1 VKQGENKR
9 IEGMVNDFL
18 VWRAASS
25 VNWDCTIGD
34 LAEETGLSLQTVSNV
49 LRRKG
54 WRDRVNDDPYRH
66 VDRLPVDHAMS
77 NTHANILGRF

>member
-1 VKQGENKR
+1 MTHNMTIKA
-9 IEGMVNDFL
+9 MANDFI

-34 LAEETGLSLQTVSNV
+34 IAEETGLCTLTVSNV

-54 WRDRVNDDPYRH
+54 WRHRVNDADNLGSYERLS
-66 VDRLPVDHAMS
+66 VDDAMRGS
-77 NTHANILGRF
+77 TPQIMGRF

>member
-1 VKQGENKR
+1 MTHNMKIKAMTNEF
-9 IEGMVNDFL
+9 I

-54 WRDRVNDDPYRH
+54 WRDRVNDDPH
-66 VDRLPVDHAMS
+66 GFVDRLSVDRAMR
-77 NTHANILGRF
+77 NTDPRTLGLF

>member
-1 VKQGENKR
+1 MTHNMTIKAMTNEF
-9 IEGMVNDFL
+9 I

-34 LAEETGLSLQTVSNV
+34 LAEETGLHPVTIASI